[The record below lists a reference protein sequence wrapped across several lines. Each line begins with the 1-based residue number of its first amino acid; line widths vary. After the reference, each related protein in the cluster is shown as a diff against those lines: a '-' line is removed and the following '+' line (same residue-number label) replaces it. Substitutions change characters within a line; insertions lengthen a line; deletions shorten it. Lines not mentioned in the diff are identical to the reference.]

1 MNDALLWIIPPL
13 AGAVIGYVTNA
24 IAIKMLFRPLNAVRI
39 FGWRLPFT
47 PGILPRQRHKLAVSI
62 GGMVERE
69 LLTPAIIRERL
80 LRDDVRL
87 AAQNAVAGYTAR
99 LLDTPFADFFANPGA
114 SSSGAS
120 ALAGFFAGPGPAR
133 LFQSAADAALAALFD
148 ELQSA
153 DEGALGSRSLD
164 ALLGPQAKAALDGT
178 LERMLRET
186 LAASAPLISASSEPL
201 AGEYLPRIAAAI
213 ASFLKQPG
221 IHAEL
226 EVQGRV
232 FLDNAIGK
240 LSSFQRFFISAGQYD
255 RTLREKMPE
264 IVDDMIA
271 QLEAAMAGADIRAR
285 VSAFLSGTLASA
297 LASPEAPAVLARIA
311 RTLAAARLEAPL
323 SALTGGWDAAAARR
337 IVREWFEQGDGGG
350 YSAGRLF
357 ERAWEHFRAG
367 AGTRSLGALLAL
379 EGERKERLDA
389 FITDALLAAA
399 SAEIGGALETVNIRA
414 TVSDRIDALDMLR
427 VERII
432 LDIMA
437 HQLKYINVFGGVLG
451 ALIGAFQSLFTW
463 LTR

>member
-1 MNDALLWIIPPL
+1 MNEALLWIIPPL
-13 AGAVIGYVTNA
+13 AGAIIGYVTNA
-24 IAIKMLFRPLNAVRI
+24 IAIKMLFRPLNPVRI

-80 LRDDVRL
+80 LRDDVRQ
-87 AAQNAVAGYTAR
+87 AAQKAVAGYTAR
-99 LLDTPFADFFANPGA
+99 LLDAPLADCLAKGGEG
-114 SSSGAS
+114 SGAS
-120 ALAGFFAGPGPAR
+120 ALARFFAGPGPAR

-153 DEGALGSRSLD
+153 GEGALGSLPLGE
-164 ALLGPQAKAALDGT
+164 LLGPRSQAALDEA
-178 LERMLRET
+178 LERMLTGT
-186 LAASAPLISASSEPL
+186 LAASAPLIAASCKPL
-201 AGEYLPRIAAAI
+201 AGQYLPRIAAAI
-213 ASFLKQPG
+213 AAFLKQPA

-226 EVQGRV
+226 EVQGRD
-232 FLDNAIGK
+232 FLDNAIRK

-271 QLEAAMAGADIRAR
+271 QVEEAMSGADIRAR
-285 VSAFLSGTLASA
+285 ISAFLSDTLASA
-297 LASPEAPAVLARIA
+297 LASPEAPGALARAA
-311 RTLAAARLEAPL
+311 RTLAAAQMEAPL
-323 SALTGGWDAAAARR
+323 SALTGGWDAGTARR
-337 IVREWFEQGDGGG
+337 VVREWFEQGGGGG

-357 ERAWEHFRAG
+357 ERAWEHFLAG
-367 AGTRSLGALLAL
+367 AGTRSLGALLGL
-379 EGERKERLDA
+379 EAERKEGLDA
-389 FITDALLAAA
+389 FITDKLLAAA
-399 SAEIGGALETVNIRA
+399 GAEIQGALETVNIRA

-437 HQLKYINVFGGVLG
+437 HQLKYINVFGGILG